1 MLHQT
6 HFYVRLHTC
15 AEVVPSCVVR
25 CPWPLTYFSLGVA
38 SLLLPIIRAPD
49 GWWRC
54 CSRERAQGNTIFYCF
69 PMLSH
74 KVFPLDPRLLH
85 RQCDTHTQTH
95 IHWSL
100 HSCKDTKTLLLWLI
114 PVPVCLCF
122 IPWDDIHLPYL
133 SCVHMHVCTHART
146 HTHTHKHSLRCEQI
160 GWDVDECKTTRGRK
174 WKKKTPEES
183 LILDMLTLI

>member
-74 KVFPLDPRLLH
+74 KVFLLDPRLLH

-133 SCVHMHVCTHART
+133 SCVRMHVCTHART
-146 HTHTHKHSLRCEQI
+146 HTNIACAVNRLAETLMSVRWQGEENERKKHL
-160 GWDVDECKTTRGRK
+160 KN
-174 WKKKTPEES
+174 